1 MESRGIYISPDD
13 AGAKAFA
20 TGLIKA
26 NDRIGDI
33 ITEWRRTVRPDEAGQ
48 FKASSDPIKA
58 YQETG

>member
-1 MESRGIYISPDD
+1 MNVACVKTLLDTTEMESCGIYISPEA

-33 ITEWRRTVRPDEAGQ
+33 ITE
-48 FKASSDPIKA
+48 
-58 YQETG
+58 